1 MAVYPYHS
9 YSNEA
14 ERANYENY
22 DDRKLKKKLVS
33 MEYTQIFQHSA
44 FQG

>member
-14 ERANYENY
+14 ERANYDNY
-22 DDRKLKKKLVS
+22 DDRKLKKKHLVS
-33 MEYTQIFQHSA
+33 MVYTQIFQHC
-44 FQG
+44 QG